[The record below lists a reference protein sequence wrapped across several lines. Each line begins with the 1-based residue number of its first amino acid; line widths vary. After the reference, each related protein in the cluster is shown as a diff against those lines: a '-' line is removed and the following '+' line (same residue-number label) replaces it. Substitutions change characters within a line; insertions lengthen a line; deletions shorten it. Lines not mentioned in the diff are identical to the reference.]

1 MLGPFSCRVPGRSL
15 IRVMNCKTLRRN
27 SDKGG
32 KMRNKLFLKL
42 LMATALLILAIPAV
56 GSAQIYNPTY
66 GRDSYN
72 RYDRD
77 DRRDLRQALNR
88 LENASARLQGDVN
101 VTRSRRVLGLFWVG
115 NNNNAAVEQVRN
127 FRAAVR
133 DLRVASNRGR
143 NLRDSED
150 EARNLIDL
158 GLQLDRY
165 LRLRTGSTDVDADL
179 SELRSG
185 LSTLADAYDLRVRN
199 RSEEHTS

>member
-1 MLGPFSCRVPGRSL
+1 
-15 IRVMNCKTLRRN
+15 
-27 SDKGG
+27 
-32 KMRNKLFLKL
+32 MRNKLFLKL

-150 EARNLIDL
+150 EARNVIDL

-185 LSTLADAYDLRVRN
+185 LSTLADAYDLRVRY
-199 RSEEHTS
+199 